1 MAELWNDLLY
11 TDVMQSDGYVV
22 DYAVLTTY
30 SLDMPSLLSI
40 PFTLGSMCDLS
51 DAALRS
57 PHLVLEAINTA
68 SGKFSVFCN
77 AGCIAVPQNYSKIYK
92 LLERSV
98 FQVSLKRKGS
108 GFINFHPKVWVIK
121 ETNADTGESQ
131 IKVVVLSRNLTCSND
146 LDVVC
151 ELTGKIHNKT
161 ATKKARIKHEPLSD
175 FLLWLSDRCD
185 RKASKKIKSII
196 EDIQYIERFEL
207 HDSPFEDYDFFPMGI
222 EGYDGFEQCLN
233 GAILDHAA
241 EIIVI
246 SPFVDNKTLASMT
259 ANAPKSKKA
268 LITRHSS
275 INNEILSLFNDGV
288 YVPKEVL
295 TDKVEK
301 DITVDLHEK
310 VYFVRNYQTR
320 YNTLYLGSTNATQN
334 GFGRNVEFLLRLNFA
349 PHKSSYDKFRN
360 ELLFDGKECMF
371 EKVNA
376 VPTEI
381 TPKENITDELNLRK
395 AISAIIKANAKKHG
409 EVYSITIHCRN
420 NGLPQIAITIYP
432 MELEAKKCILQDGI
446 EFTQL
451 ELSMLT
457 EFFVISVGDI
467 KRIIKIE
474 VNDLPVEERDTA
486 IFRSIINT
494 KHKFISYLA
503 FMLTADVEQYILES
517 QQLEKD
523 MQASNNITKEQE
535 LSISLYEDMVRMS
548 YTNPERIAEIQT
560 IIERA
565 DISVIPKHFREMYD
579 VFKGVIKQIRRL

>member
-11 TDVMQSDGYVV
+11 TDVMQSEGYVL

-40 PFTLGSMCDLS
+40 PFTLGTMCDLS
-51 DAALRS
+51 EAALRS
-57 PHLVLEAINTA
+57 PHLVLEAINKA

-77 AGCIAVPQNYSKIYK
+77 AGCIAVPQNNSKIYA

-98 FQVSLKRKGS
+98 FQISLERKES

-121 ETNADTGESQ
+121 ETNPDTKESQ

-151 ELTGKIHNKT
+151 ELTGKIRNKT
-161 ATKKARIKHEPLSD
+161 ATRKARIKHKPLSD
-175 FLLWLSDRCD
+175 FLLWLSNRCD
-185 RKASKKIKSII
+185 RKSRKNIKSII
-196 EDIQYIERFEL
+196 EDIQYIEKFEL

-222 EGYDGFEQCLN
+222 EGYNGIEQCLN

-246 SPFVDNKTLASMT
+246 SPFIDYKTLKSMT
-259 ANAPKSKKA
+259 ANAPKAKKT

-295 TDKVEK
+295 TDKVER

-310 VYFVRNYQTR
+310 VYFVRNNQTCC
-320 YNTLYLGSTNATQN
+320 NTLYLGSTNATQN
-334 GFGRNVEFLLRLNFA
+334 GFGRNVEFLVRLNFA
-349 PHKSSYDKFRN
+349 PYKSSYDKFRN

-371 EKVNA
+371 EKVSA

-381 TPKENITDELNLRK
+381 TPQENIVDELYLRK
-395 AISAIIKANAKKHG
+395 AILAITEAKVSKDN
-409 EVYSITIHCRN
+409 EIYSIIIHCQN
-420 NGLPQIAITIYP
+420 DKLPQTEMTLYP
-432 MELEAKKCILQDGI
+432 MGLEAKKCILQDGI
-446 EFTQL
+446 TFTQL
-451 ELSMLT
+451 DLSMLT
-457 EFFVISVGDI
+457 EFFVISVGEI
-467 KRIIKIE
+467 KRIIKLKLK
-474 VNDLPVEERDTA
+474 DLPVEERDTA

-494 KHKFISYLA
+494 KHKFINYLA
-503 FMLTADVEQYILES
+503 FMLTDDVEQYILES

-523 MQASNNITKEQE
+523 MQANNNIMKEQE

-548 YTNPERIAEIQT
+548 YTNPERITDIRT
-560 IIERA
+560 IIERVDA
-565 DISVIPKHFREMYD
+565 SVIPEHFRDMYD
-579 VFKGVIKQIRRL
+579 VFNRVIKQIRRL